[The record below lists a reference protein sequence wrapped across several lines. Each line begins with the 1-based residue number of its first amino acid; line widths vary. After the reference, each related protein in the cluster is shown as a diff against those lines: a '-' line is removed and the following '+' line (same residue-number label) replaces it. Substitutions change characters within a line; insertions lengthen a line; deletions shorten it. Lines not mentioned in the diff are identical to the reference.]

1 MTSILTVITTL
12 WPLFVYS
19 VLSVVLVAVMLG
31 LSHILGSRS
40 KNNPQ
45 NPPYESGMKITGSAR
60 LRFPAK
66 FYLIAMFFVLFDIET
81 VFIITWAIAF
91 REVGW
96 AGYLGVFIFV
106 AILLIILLYEWR
118 SGALDIE
125 QSGDKILKAL
135 SELKNKDNE
144 VVAK

>member
-1 MTSILTVITTL
+1 MTSISIVITTL

-19 VLSVVLVAVMLG
+19 LLSVVLVAVMLG
-31 LSHILGSRS
+31 LSYILGSRS
-40 KNNPQ
+40 KNIPGSN
-45 NPPYESGMKITGSAR
+45 PYESGIKITGSAR

-96 AGYLGVFIFV
+96 AGYLGLLIFV
-106 AILLIILLYEWR
+106 VILLIILLYEWR
-118 SGALDIE
+118 SGALEIE
-125 QSGDKILKAL
+125 QNGEKILKAL
-135 SELKNKDNE
+135 SELKTKDNE
-144 VVAK
+144 VVAE

>member
-1 MTSILTVITTL
+1 
-12 WPLFVYS
+12 
-19 VLSVVLVAVMLG
+19 VAVMLG
-31 LSHILGSRS
+31 LSYILGSRS
-40 KNNPQ
+40 KNIPGSA
-45 NPPYESGMKITGSAR
+45 PYESGIKITGSAR

-96 AGYLGVFIFV
+96 AGYLGLLIFV
-106 AILLIILLYEWR
+106 VILLIILLYEWR
-118 SGALDIE
+118 SGALEIE
-125 QSGDKILKAL
+125 QNGEKILKAL
-135 SELKNKDNE
+135 SELKTKDNE